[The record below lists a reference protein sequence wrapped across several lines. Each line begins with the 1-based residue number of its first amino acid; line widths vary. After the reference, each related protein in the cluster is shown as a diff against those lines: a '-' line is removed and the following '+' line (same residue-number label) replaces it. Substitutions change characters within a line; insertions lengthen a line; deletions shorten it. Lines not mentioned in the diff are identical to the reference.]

1 MGTVDGVPWR
11 KTELELQ
18 ASWASKEFNSAFKY
32 NNFDN
37 NRQTTIDLDDP
48 GTQELKPSFAVS
60 FTTYFIA
67 FLSYFFFIIT
77 LPITYWLFVKKL
89 GEFDRLVVYRLGR
102 MIGVKGP
109 GRVLVFL
116 WMDRTKRVD
125 VRASAFSV
133 PPQQFVTSDGGIAEM
148 GGDIQYGIVDVVT
161 MVSEVFN
168 HQEILRSLS
177 KTLLVKTLVRKSVRQ
192 IQKERLSIACE
203 IQDEINLQ
211 VRKWGI
217 HIQRVD
223 LSEPYIVEQPENL
236 HNDTMVGGILR
247 GLGLQKSSTKEPE
260 VQIQMQNFDWGQC
273 LEVVLQN
280 VLNGPLN
287 EETFGLYKLEIMDT
301 MKGKEIYFLQLDQ
314 EHRKILS
321 GAATGGI
328 HPEGL
333 QPDVTLNI
341 TSADLAAIFEG
352 SLAPLQG
359 YLTGRISASGNVR
372 KLMLFDKF
380 SKSSSSMF
388 NNNK

>member
-1 MGTVDGVPWR
+1 MFDT
-11 KTELELQ
+11 
-18 ASWASKEFNSAFKY
+18 AF
-32 NNFDN
+32 
-37 NRQTTIDLDDP
+37 T
-48 GTQELKPSFAVS
+48 
-60 FTTYFIA
+60 
-67 FLSYFFFIIT
+67 
-77 LPITYWLFVKKL
+77 
-89 GEFDRLVVYRLGR
+89 
-102 MIGVKGP
+102 
-109 GRVLVFL
+109 
-116 WMDRTKRVD
+116 
-125 VRASAFSV
+125 
-133 PPQQFVTSDGGIAEM
+133 
-148 GGDIQYGIVDVVT
+148 
-161 MVSEVFN
+161 
-168 HQEILRSLS
+168 
-177 KTLLVKTLVRKSVRQ
+177 
-192 IQKERLSIACE
+192 ACE

-247 GLGLQKSSTKEPE
+247 GLGIQKPSVQQPKESE
-260 VQIQMQNFDWGQC
+260 ILMQNFNWGQC

-287 EETFGLYKLEIMDT
+287 EDQFGLYKLEIMDT
-301 MKGKEIYFLQLDQ
+301 YKGKEVYFLQLDQ
-314 EHRKILS
+314 DCRKILS
-321 GAATGGI
+321 GADTGGI

-380 SKSSSSMF
+380 SKSSMF

>member
-1 MGTVDGVPWR
+1 MLNETISVIFKHRGWR
-11 KTELELQ
+11 IK
-18 ASWASKEFNSAFKY
+18 
-32 NNFDN
+32 
-37 NRQTTIDLDDP
+37 NR
-48 GTQELKPSFAVS
+48 SF
-60 FTTYFIA
+60 
-67 FLSYFFFIIT
+67 L
-77 LPITYWLFVKKL
+77 
-89 GEFDRLVVYRLGR
+89 
-102 MIGVKGP
+102 
-109 GRVLVFL
+109 
-116 WMDRTKRVD
+116 
-125 VRASAFSV
+125 
-133 PPQQFVTSDGGIAEM
+133 
-148 GGDIQYGIVDVVT
+148 
-161 MVSEVFN
+161 
-168 HQEILRSLS
+168 
-177 KTLLVKTLVRKSVRQ
+177 
-192 IQKERLSIACE
+192 
-203 IQDEINLQ
+203 
-211 VRKWGI
+211 
-217 HIQRVD
+217 
-223 LSEPYIVEQPENL
+223 IVEQPENL

-247 GLGLQKSSTKEPE
+247 GLGLQKSSTKEVQPE

-287 EETFGLYKLEIMDT
+287 EDTFGLYKLEIMDT

-314 EHRKILS
+314 EKRKILS

-380 SKSSSSMF
+380 SKSSKSSSSMF